1 MAKESKSGA
10 KAGASK
16 TTTKRASAKKTTTK
30 STTKSASAS
39 SAGTPK
45 RTRAVSKTTTKAA
58 STKKTTTKAKKP
70 VQKSVTPGGAPPMVD
85 TNFAA
90 QAAARML
97 ATRAKLARA
106 TGGAVP
112 SDAAEAGG
120 GAGDAHRESGMFKQI
135 KESINKPAAG
145 GISSAMG
152 NTFGPNKTNLPN
164 PDKGHVVRDQ
174 TTSNVNR
181 VNVPRRTGG

>member
-1 MAKESKSGA
+1 MAKESKSG
-10 KAGASK
+10 
-16 TTTKRASAKKTTTK
+16 TKPAAKKTTTK
-30 STTKSASAS
+30 KTTVKKATTKSASAS
-39 SAGTPK
+39 KTTRPK
-45 RTRAVSKTTTKAA
+45 RTKSAVSKTTTKSAGA
-58 STKKTTTKAKKP
+58 KKATTKAKKP
-70 VQKSVTPGGAPPMVD
+70 VLAAVGAGGAPPMVD

-90 QAAARML
+90 EAAARML
-97 ATRAKLARA
+97 ATRAKLAKA
-106 TGGAVP
+106 TGSAVP
-112 SDAAEAGG
+112 SDAG
-120 GAGDAHRESGMFKQI
+120 GAAVAGVEAHRESGMFKQM

-181 VNVPRRTGG
+181 INVPRRTGG

>member
-1 MAKESKSGA
+1 MAKETKSGTKPA
-10 KAGASK
+10 VSK
-16 TTTKRASAKKTTTK
+16 TTTKSASAKKTTTK
-30 STTKSASAS
+30 STTKSASAAR
-39 SAGTPK
+39 AGTPK

-58 STKKTTTKAKKP
+58 SAKKTTAKKP
-70 VQKSVTPGGAPPMVD
+70 VQKSVPGGAPPMVD

-97 ATRAKLARA
+97 ATRAKLAKA
-106 TGGAVP
+106 TGNTGQGE
-112 SDAAEAGG
+112 AA
-120 GAGDAHRESGMFKQI
+120 GAGDVSEAHHESGLFKQM

-145 GISSAMG
+145 GISTAMG